1 MRSIEGIIKSLGWTF
16 GLRVSIACLRLV
28 RVQEFPRVYRC
39 TDPVGFG
46 NSRLLGLGKLKYV
59 LCRA

>member
-28 RVQEFPRVYRC
+28 RVQEFPRV
-39 TDPVGFG
+39 VGFG
-46 NSRLLGLGKLKYV
+46 NSRLVGLGCWVGLRV
-59 LCRA
+59 